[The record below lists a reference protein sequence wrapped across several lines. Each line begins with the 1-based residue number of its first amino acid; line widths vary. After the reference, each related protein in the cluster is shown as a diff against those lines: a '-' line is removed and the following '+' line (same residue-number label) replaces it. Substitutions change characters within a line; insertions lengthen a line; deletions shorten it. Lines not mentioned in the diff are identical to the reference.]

1 MKKVFPFAAALI
13 AVITGAASA
22 RPLGREAQSV
32 IDTLLAPPMIKAE
45 PGFRAKMF
53 IPPGELYD
61 PIYMVPW
68 GNTILINDDGKAI
81 GDHGGRILSI
91 TPQGEISVVMDADQ
105 LLPIIG
111 FGEAPRGFGQFGGQ
125 FFTLAQPT
133 SGMKGAILNHVIERI
148 DLKKRRAE
156 VFCTLPNA
164 GNVGNG
170 VPGYGADGHFGP
182 DGGAFANTF
191 YSTTIL
197 NDMIY
202 QTHADG
208 SCMPFADTS
217 QFGAPAVIA
226 FTADGS
232 AMLAAT
238 SADPFSSAT
247 SAPKGAIIRITA
259 DGKIDPKP
267 IVTGL
272 ILPGGMAVA
281 PPNFGEYG
289 GQIFV
294 ADAGDYEMPV
304 PQTQPLKHDGK
315 VYRVTPQGELKLVAS
330 EFINPGGLRFIGTHL
345 WVTDVNGD
353 FIAGGRELPDGF
365 VVQLEAM

>member
-45 PGFRAKMF
+45 PGFRAKML

-61 PIYMVPW
+61 PLFMVPW
-68 GNTILINDDGKAI
+68 GSTILMNDDGKAI

-91 TPQGEISVVMDADQ
+91 TPQGEVSVVMDADQ
-105 LLPIIG
+105 LLPIIV
-111 FGEAPRGFGQFGGQ
+111 FDEAPQSFGHFGGQ
-125 FFTLAQPT
+125 FFSLAQAT
-133 SGMKGAILNHVIERI
+133 SGMKGALANHVIERI
-148 DLKKRRAE
+148 DLATRKAE

-164 GNVGNG
+164 GMVGKG
-170 VPGYGADGHFGP
+170 VPGYGADAHFGP
-182 DGGAFANTF
+182 DGSGFANTL
-191 YSTTIL
+191 YSTTAL

-202 QTHADG
+202 QTHANG
-208 SCMPFADTS
+208 SCKPFGDTS
-217 QFGAPAVIA
+217 QFGAPAPIA
-226 FTADGS
+226 FTANGS
-232 AMLAAT
+232 AMLAGT
-238 SADPFSSAT
+238 SVDPFSSASST
-247 SAPKGAIIRITA
+247 PKGAIIRITA

-272 ILPGGMAVA
+272 LLPNGMAVA
-281 PPNFGEYG
+281 PPNFGKYG

-294 ADAGDYEMPV
+294 TDAGDFEFPV
-304 PQTQPLKHDGK
+304 PQTQPLKRDGK

-330 EFINPGGLRFIGTHL
+330 GFINPGGLRFIGTHL
-345 WVTDVNGD
+345 WVTDVSGD
-353 FIAGGRELPDGF
+353 FIAGMRKPPDGF

>member
-1 MKKVFPFAAALI
+1 M
-13 AVITGAASA
+13 
-22 RPLGREAQSV
+22 
-32 IDTLLAPPMIKAE
+32 
-45 PGFRAKMF
+45 
-53 IPPGELYD
+53 
-61 PIYMVPW
+61 
-68 GNTILINDDGKAI
+68 NDDGKAI

-105 LLPIIG
+105 LLPILA
-111 FGEAPRGFGQFGGQ
+111 FDEAPRGFGQFGGQ
-125 FFTLAQPT
+125 LFSLAQPT
-133 SGMKGAILNHVIERI
+133 SGMKGAVVNHVIERI
-148 DLKKRRAE
+148 DLTAHKAE

-164 GNVGNG
+164 GKVGNG

-182 DGGAFANTF
+182 DGSGFANTF

-202 QTHADG
+202 QTRADG
-208 SCMPFADTS
+208 SCKPFADTS
-217 QFGAPAVIA
+217 QFGAPVAIT

-238 SADPFSSAT
+238 VPTDASLSAG

-267 IVTGL
+267 IVTRL
-272 ILPGGMAVA
+272 IFPDGIVIA
-281 PPNFGEYG
+281 PPNFGKYG

-304 PQTQPLKHDGK
+304 PQTQPLKRDGK

-330 EFINPGGLRFIGTHL
+330 GFINPEGLRFVGTRL

-353 FIAGGRELPDGF
+353 FIGGGRELPDGF